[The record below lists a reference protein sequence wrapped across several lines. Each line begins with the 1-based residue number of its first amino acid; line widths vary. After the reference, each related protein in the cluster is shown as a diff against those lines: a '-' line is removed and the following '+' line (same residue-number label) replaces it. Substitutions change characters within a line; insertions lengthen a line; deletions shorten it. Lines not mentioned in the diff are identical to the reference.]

1 MLTGGTGFLG
11 GHTAAALVA
20 GGHQP
25 HFLVRDST
33 KFEQACVLHDL
44 DPAVVSFTVGDVR
57 DEGAVLAALDQC
69 QACIHAAAVAV
80 SRVETADTT
89 TVQSI
94 NNVGARTV
102 LDHAVSAGCDPVI
115 QVSSMAVLAPS
126 SDQLL
131 SADGPVRESG
141 DRYTAAKADAEL
153 YARALQ
159 ADGKAVVI
167 VYPGAIAG
175 PKDLGVNGFE
185 ATVAHWLEATV
196 HFRLPTGGILIV
208 DVRDLAA
215 ALTRLLDTSR
225 GPRRYTAG
233 GHLLNWDQW
242 AAALDS
248 ASGAHRPLVDITADE
263 TITRFGKGIAHY
275 WMELQPS
282 DDGPLQRDSGIT
294 WRPPTETL
302 TDLLSWMASRTA

>member
-20 GGHQP
+20 RGHQP
-25 HFLVRDST
+25 HLLVRDST
-33 KFEQACVLHDL
+33 KFEQVCALHDL

-69 QACIHAAAVAV
+69 QACIHTAAAAV
-80 SRVETADTT
+80 SRVEPADATT
-89 TVQSI
+89 IQSI
-94 NNVGARTV
+94 NNAGARTV
-102 LDHAVSAGCDPVI
+102 LDRAVAAGCDPVI

-126 SDQLL
+126 SRPLL
-131 SADGPVRESG
+131 SADGPIRESG
-141 DRYTAAKADAEL
+141 DRYTASKADAEL
-153 YARALQ
+153 HARAVQ
-159 ADGKAVVI
+159 ADGKPVVI

-175 PKDLGVNGFE
+175 PKDLSVNGLE
-185 ATVAHWLEATV
+185 ATVAHWLEASV

-215 ALTRLLDTSR
+215 ALTRLLDPGR

-248 ASGAHRPLVDITADE
+248 ACGVHRPLVEITE
-263 TITRFGKGIAHY
+263 EEMTTRFGRGITRY

-282 DDGPLQRDSGIT
+282 DDAPLHRDTGIT

-302 TDLLSWMASRTA
+302 TDLVSWMASRTA